1 MLCVCIN
8 SQGKW
13 EKKDKQRGW
22 CHAISTLIFNHLR
35 DSLRDISSQRETM
48 EFLRF
53 CACGPKIRW
62 FFFLVL
68 FIFRRLYVWTDL
80 GLWYACH
87 WGAWFCIIIVI
98 TYYHVSMIIWFDY
111 LMIWSN
117 MYLNTCFLYWAISLL
132 FINTASQH
140 WGQCLSWRKH
150 MINMY

>member
-1 MLCVCIN
+1 MGNNEPLSALSVPCFMLCVCIN

-53 CACGPKIRW
+53 CACGPQIRW

-68 FIFRRLYVWTDL
+68 FIFRWLY
-80 GLWYACH
+80 LW
-87 WGAWFCIIIVI
+87 FRIVVCLSLRSLVLYY
-98 TYYHVSMIIWFDY
+98 YYHLLSCKHDY
-111 LMIWSN
+111 LICINSLYEN
-117 MYLNTCFLYWAISLL
+117 HFTTFQTTENPICF
-132 FINTASQH
+132 
-140 WGQCLSWRKH
+140 
-150 MINMY
+150 